1 MNFTLEIKL
10 TASPELLEAVKLIAG
25 GISVKASAPITPASP
40 AAIAESAQ
48 SGKRNRA
55 AASEKTTKEVSA
67 ENVETSTEETTS
79 EESSEASNETVTV
92 ETVRA
97 AVQAKAQSGKRDQ
110 VKSLLTKF
118 EVARVT
124 DLPDTKYAKFLEEVN
139 AL

>member
-25 GISVKASAPITPASP
+25 GLVTQPISVAPIAAESIAPASRRRTAP
-40 AAIAESAQ
+40 DKPVA
-48 SGKRNRA
+48 K
-55 AASEKTTKEVSA
+55 
-67 ENVETSTEETTS
+67 EETTVS
-79 EESSEASNETVTV
+79 SNQTLEETSDETTTRDEVITV

-97 AVQAKAQSGKRDQ
+97 AVQVKAQSGKRDQ